1 MIIYMDDSPKTAI
14 PFLAND
20 YSSSLL
26 CSCIYE
32 PLFINME
39 NEFLENLIVDLSDG
53 KNVKL
58 LFKKFYWSDGTRVT
72 PHDLKKTLFYI
83 IENKLDKAWYLDFI
97 KGVTD
102 YLEGV
107 TTDLNNIKIFSDDTY
122 LYIENLMVTDQYKFI
137 LSTIYF
143 SPIRFVDGQPSTEY
157 SYGAFKLEKFFHELK
172 PNRYYA
178 NPLNEKL
185 NILVNMDPQENIK
198 QFLEGNCDLTSTTVF
213 KKSDINFLHAI
224 GEKVKIKTSKLQ
236 LQLEVS
242 NNYISKKQYIF
253 NSIRD
258 IINNDANLLC
268 DIKLNDFKEEG
279 NFSKIKEEES
289 FALLYSDYYPNN
301 KISKKLLSKYNTK
314 NLYIDYGDLN
324 YFIEKY
330 HSRKEYN
337 IYLNV
342 FSPVSQST
350 FDQYMTHL
358 NFIIPEKE
366 EEYIKYLN
374 MWIKKEITSEKM
386 DKFLYYY
393 SKRIII
399 GCLMHYYLQS
409 EKLNGLF
416 IDGNDNFIFKEIR
429 G

>member
-122 LYIENLMVTDQYKFI
+122 LYIENLIVTDQYKFI

-301 KISKKLLSKYNTK
+301 KIAKKLLSKYNTK